1 MARFATPYEALYNR
15 PVLSLLPL
23 QPSIIKYTILNY
35 TFTLKKITVFRNV
48 FVERCSLPM
57 LLIIVAL

>member
-35 TFTLKKITVFRNV
+35 TFTLKKSQYL
-48 FVERCSLPM
+48 EMC
-57 LLIIVAL
+57 LLKDVHCPCYL